1 MTRLPALGPR
11 GEGWFV
17 IQLALLAL
25 IAGAGVSLGPDWRGA
40 PRFAAAVAGGALIVG
55 GLILVVRG
63 IRDLDRS
70 LSPLPYPPE
79 EGRLVEHGIYGRL
92 RHPIY
97 SGVVCFALGWGLLT
111 ASVAALGLTLVLAVL
126 LDLKARREEVWLRQ
140 RYAAY
145 ADYARRT
152 SRFVPGLY

>member
-1 MTRLPALGPR
+1 M
-11 GEGWFV
+11 

-25 IAGAGVSLGPDWRGA
+25 VAAAGVFLAPDWNGA
-40 PRFAAAVAGGALIVG
+40 PRLVSAAAGGALMVA
-55 GLILVVRG
+55 GLIVVVLG

-70 LSPLPYPPE
+70 LTPLPYPAE
-79 EGRLVEHGIYGRL
+79 RGTLIEHGIYRRL

-97 SGVVCFALGWGLLT
+97 SGLVCFALGWGLLT
-111 ASVAALGLTLVLAVL
+111 ASVAALGLTLALAVL

-140 RYAAY
+140 RYAGY

-152 SRFVPGLY
+152 SRFVPGVY